1 MTRKVCNRLL
11 GPLTIMLFGLLPVTG
26 LAEGS
31 NSGPITSLTSEIEVS
46 PGDTLDALLAKASL
60 DAPLRAE
67 IALAVRVEYDP
78 RQLRP
83 GDRLILTRSAN
94 GAPQIVTL
102 VAKDG
107 LRVEIIVGETVKSR
121 TITPET
127 KVAERA
133 SEFLIESSVFASLD
147 QAGVPARFA
156 VDIAQMLGGTVDFR
170 RDLQGGETVQL
181 LWQEEVRL
189 DGVTVGQPQ
198 LTYAALGLAE
208 ARFEIVWPED
218 DGANAMIFMD
228 GELIRAFLP
237 PVDGAR
243 LSSVF
248 GQRRHPIFG
257 NIRMHTGVDFAAPRG
272 APIRAT
278 APGRISF
285 VGRRDGYG
293 RVVEI
298 AHSPETMTRYAH
310 LSAVPDGV
318 GVGQHVNAG
327 DFIGLVGATGAAT
340 GPNLHY
346 EVRVQ
351 GNPVD
356 PMNEE
361 RIAEMAKTE
370 NPDDATVALA
380 ETRVRLTSILEGHG
394 DLKMDIN

>member
-1 MTRKVCNRLL
+1 MLL
-11 GPLTIMLFGLLPVTG
+11 GLIPVAAS
-26 LAEGS
+26 AEGP
-31 NSGPITSLTSEIEVS
+31 NSGPITSFTSELEVS
-46 PGDTLDALLAKASL
+46 PGDTLDALLADANL

-67 IALAVRVEYDP
+67 IALAVRAEYDP

-83 GDRLILTRSAN
+83 GHRLILTRSAD
-94 GAPQIVTL
+94 GIPQTVTL

-107 LRVEIIVGETVKSR
+107 LRVEIVFGETVKSR
-121 TITPET
+121 TIAPET
-127 KVAERA
+127 RVAERA
-133 SEFLIESSVFASLD
+133 SEFLVEGSVFASLY

-181 LWQEEVRL
+181 LWQEEVRP

-208 ARFEIVWPED
+208 ARFEIVWPQDE
-218 DGANAMIFMD
+218 GAGAMIFMD
-228 GELIRAFLP
+228 GELVRAFLP

-248 GQRRHPIFG
+248 GQRRHPVYG
-257 NIRMHTGVDFAAPRG
+257 YVRMHTGVDFAAPRG

-298 AHSPETMTRYAH
+298 SHGPEMLTRYAH

-318 GVGQHVNAG
+318 EVGQLVNASEI
-327 DFIGLVGATGAAT
+327 IGLVGATGTTT

-346 EVRVQ
+346 EVLVQ
-351 GNPVD
+351 GKPVD
-356 PMNEE
+356 PMNGE
-361 RIAEMAKTE
+361 RIAEIAKTG
-370 NPDDATVALA
+370 NPNDASVVLA
-380 ETRVRLTSILEGHG
+380 ETRVRLASILEGHS
-394 DLKMDIN
+394 DLRMDIN